1 MIGPFSTDKNSSRPI
16 ALLLAGLICAS
27 MAVAGVGGA
36 AAATT
41 ETATPTETSTSD
53 TLADKT
59 VAVDNQTQQVYLE
72 VTNTSGQS
80 VDYTVYGVS
89 DGITTQV
96 DSGQVSAAD
105 GETTEKTFAV
115 DSSEYDSYRIVVEED
130 GTDSDSES
138 AESIEIGEIVQQE
151 SGGGGIF
158 GGGGDGLLTPMNIL
172 IAALLGAAAFLL
184 GLFDPIKRR
193 ISG

>member
-1 MIGPFSTDKNSSRPI
+1 MIGPFSNDTNSSRPI

-27 MAVAGVGGA
+27 IAIAGVGGA
-36 AAATT
+36 AAQTT
-41 ETATPTETSTSD
+41 ETPTETSTSD
-53 TLADKT
+53 TLADET

-72 VTNTSGQS
+72 VTNTSSQS

-96 DSGQVSAAD
+96 DSGAVSAAD

-115 DSSEYDSYRIVVEED
+115 DSSEYNEYRIVVEED

-138 AESIEIGEIVQQE
+138 AEAIDIGEIVQQ
-151 SGGGGIF
+151 SSGGGIF
-158 GGGGDGLLTPMNIL
+158 GGGGDGLFTPMNIL
-172 IAALLGAAAFLL
+172 IAALLAAAAFLL

-193 ISG
+193 IAG